1 MSLDNTEGEKMAID
15 FDAIRRKV
23 AELSGEGTRGTSNF
37 WKPDVGVHTAR
48 LLPFKDNDGQPFKE
62 RYYHYGLGTRGF
74 ISLRYLGKQDPIQ
87 DLQGKLYDEGTPGAR
102 DMAKKLYPKMRGYCP
117 VLVRDNEG
125 VGVQMWAFS
134 KMIYQQLLNIMLD
147 PDYGDITD
155 PLEGRDIKVTVI
167 KKEGFKYPMVDSVM
181 PRGKATNLS
190 DDSATAKKWL
200 GNVPDLDELTKDDFK
215 TYEEVEKVI
224 NDWVNG
230 GAATDSV
237 GTSRF
242 GSTNTTSS
250 NSNTSTTSTNT
261 ASTSTTADAGNTSG
275 GYSDLDA
282 AFDDLLS

>member
-1 MSLDNTEGEKMAID
+1 MAID

-23 AELSGEGTRGTSNF
+23 AELSGEGTRGTTNF

-74 ISLRYLGKQDPIQ
+74 ISLRHLGKQDPIQ

-102 DMAKKLYPKMRGYCP
+102 EMAKKLYPKMRGYCP

-190 DDSATAKKWL
+190 DDSAAAKKWL
-200 GNVPDLDELTKDDFK
+200 DNVPDLDELTKNDFK
-215 TYEEVEKVI
+215 TYEEVEKII

-230 GAATDSV
+230 GAPTDSV
-237 GTSRF
+237 GTSRY
-242 GSTNTTSS
+242 GSNTAAASNNNANNANTASTNTT
-250 NSNTSTTSTNT
+250 T
-261 ASTSTTADAGNTSG
+261 TTAEADSTSG

>member
-1 MSLDNTEGEKMAID
+1 MAID

-23 AELSGEGTRGTSNF
+23 AELSGEGTRGTTNF

-74 ISLRYLGKQDPIQ
+74 ISLRHLGKQDPIQ

-102 DMAKKLYPKMRGYCP
+102 EMAKKLYPKMRGYCP

-200 GNVPDLDELTKDDFK
+200 DNVPDLDELTKNDFK
-215 TYEEVEKVI
+215 TYEEVEKII

-230 GAATDSV
+230 GAPTDSV
-237 GTSRF
+237 GTSRY
-242 GSTNTTSS
+242 GSNTAAASNNNANNANTASTNTT
-250 NSNTSTTSTNT
+250 T
-261 ASTSTTADAGNTSG
+261 TTAEADSTSG

>member
-1 MSLDNTEGEKMAID
+1 MAID

-37 WKPDVGVHTAR
+37 WKPDVGTHTVR

-74 ISLRYLGKQDPIQ
+74 ISLRHLGKQDPIQ
-87 DLQGKLYDEGTPGAR
+87 ELQGKLYDEGTPGAR
-102 DMAKKLYPKMRGYCP
+102 EMAKKLYPKMRAYCP
-117 VLVRDNEG
+117 VVVRDNEG
-125 VGVQMWAFS
+125 AGVQLWAFS

-167 KKEGFKYPMVDSVM
+167 KKDGFKYPMVDSVM
-181 PRGKATNLS
+181 PRGKASNLN
-190 DDSATAKKWL
+190 DDSTAAKQWL
-200 GNVPDLDELTKDDFK
+200 DNVPNLDDILKNDLK
-215 TYEEVEKVI
+215 TYEEVEKII

-230 GAATDSV
+230 GAPSDNM

-242 GSTNTTSS
+242 GGGSNTTTDSVDVTGGNTTS
-250 NSNTSTTSTNT
+250 TTTTTS
-261 ASTSTTADAGNTSG
+261 DATGTSG

>member
-1 MSLDNTEGEKMAID
+1 MAID

-23 AELSGEGTRGTSNF
+23 AELSGEGSRGTSNF
-37 WKPDVGVHTAR
+37 WKPDVGTHTVR
-48 LLPFKDNDGQPFKE
+48 LLPFTDNDGQPFKE

-74 ISLRYLGKQDPIQ
+74 ISLRYLGQQDPIQ
-87 DLQGKLYDEGTPGAR
+87 ELQGKLYDEGTPGAR
-102 DMAKKLYPKMRGYCP
+102 EMAKKLYPKMRAYCP
-117 VLVRDNEG
+117 VVVRDNEG
-125 VGVQMWAFS
+125 AGVQLWSFS

-167 KKEGFKYPMVDSVM
+167 KKDGFKYPMVDSVM
-181 PRGKATNLS
+181 PRGKASNLN
-190 DDSATAKKWL
+190 DDSKAAKEWL
-200 GNVPDLDELTKDDFK
+200 GAVPNLDDILKNDLK
-215 TYEEVEKVI
+215 TYEEVEKII

-230 GAATDSV
+230 GAPSDSM

-242 GSTNTTSS
+242 GGTTTTT
-250 NSNTSTTSTNT
+250 TSTTNDVNVTGET
-261 ASTSTTADAGNTSG
+261 ATKTTEGEGSA

>member
-1 MSLDNTEGEKMAID
+1 MAID

-23 AELSGEGTRGTSNF
+23 AELSGEGTRGTTNF

-74 ISLRYLGKQDPIQ
+74 ISLRHLGKQDPIQ

-102 DMAKKLYPKMRGYCP
+102 EMAKKLYPKMRGYCP

-181 PRGKATNLS
+181 PRGKATNLN

-200 GNVPDLDELTKDDFK
+200 DNVPDLDELTKNDFK
-215 TYEEVEKVI
+215 TYEEVEKII

-230 GAATDSV
+230 GAPTDSV
-237 GTSRF
+237 GTSRY
-242 GSTNTTSS
+242 GSNTAAASNNNANNANTASTNTT
-250 NSNTSTTSTNT
+250 T
-261 ASTSTTADAGNTSG
+261 TTAEADSTSG